1 MKVTVFG
8 ATGAIGRIV
17 VDDLLEAG
25 HDVVAYV
32 RNPDKVPPHWPTA
45 STSSSEPS
53 PTRPPSTMPSAAGKR
68 SSAPWGRT

>member
-8 ATGAIGRIV
+8 ATGAIGRLV

-32 RNPDKVPPHWPTA
+32 RNPDK
-45 STSSSEPS
+45 SSEPS
-53 PTRPPSTMPSAAGKR
+53 PTWPPSTMPSAAGKR